1 MGFIVA
7 IDGPAGSGKG
17 TITKLIAEK
26 RNLVSIDTGAMYR
39 CVALDCLNNEI
50 ESTNLD
56 GIEKV
61 LEKIQIELK
70 KINGEQKVFLNGKDV
85 SREIREPKVDDV
97 VAKYAAIK
105 QIRDKV
111 TPMQQKMGESQ
122 DIIMEGRD
130 ICTVVFPNADVKIFL
145 DCSIEERARRR
156 YKQDIEK
163 GMSVNYEDILKEI
176 KERHKLETE
185 REIAPLVKAD
195 DAILID
201 STNMTIEEVV
211 NRVIEIID
219 EKKSHLVTGPFGD
232 GE

>member
-111 TPMQQKMGESQ
+111 TPMQRKMGETQ
-122 DIIMEGRD
+122 NIIMEGRD
-130 ICTVVFPNADVKIFL
+130 IGTVVFPNADVKIFL
-145 DCSIEERARRR
+145 ECSVEERARRR
-156 YKQDIEK
+156 YKQDLEK
-163 GMSVNYEDILKEI
+163 GIETTYEEVLASI
-176 KERHKLETE
+176 KERHRLETE
-185 REIAPLVKAD
+185 RDIAPFVKAE
-195 DAILID
+195 DAVVVD
-201 STNMTIEEVV
+201 STKLSIDEVV
-211 NRVIEIID
+211 EEILKIID
-219 EKKSHLVTGPFGD
+219 KKLK
-232 GE
+232 

>member
-1 MGFIVA
+1 MGFVVA

-111 TPMQQKMGESQ
+111 TPMQRKMGETQ
-122 DIIMEGRD
+122 NIIMEGRD
-130 ICTVVFPNADVKIFL
+130 IGTVVFPNADVKIFL
-145 DCSIEERARRR
+145 DCSVEERARRR
-156 YKQDIEK
+156 YKQDLEK
-163 GMSVNYEDILKEI
+163 GIETTYEEVLASI
-176 KERHKLETE
+176 KERHRLETE
-185 REIAPLVKAD
+185 RDIAPFVKAE
-195 DAILID
+195 DAVVVD
-201 STNMTIEEVV
+201 STKLSIDEVV
-211 NRVIEIID
+211 EEILKIID
-219 EKKSHLVTGPFGD
+219 KKLK
-232 GE
+232 